1 MIPYHDSS
9 SGELVNLTKYDFT
22 WTTTKLTE
30 YELEIQLNFTEPDSI
45 SRQKIYDQIQISFN
59 VSYKLIFSA
68 ETGKTLDISSRVLIS
83 DIPPQTLK
91 TQAAEMLQSTTNLT

>member
-1 MIPYHDSS
+1 MIPYRDPS

-59 VSYKLIFSA
+59 DSYKLFASA
-68 ETGKTLDISSRVLIS
+68 ETGQTLDISSRVLIS
-83 DIPPQTLK
+83 DIPPQTQK
-91 TQAAEMLQSTTNLT
+91 TQATEMLQSAASST